1 MIPFLLIAALLLSAT
16 LALLFRPWWRR
27 AVAPGRSRSALNAA
41 IYRDQLQEL
50 DRDRA
55 DSQLAEADYQEART
69 ELQRRLLEETTAAAD
84 TAGSWQVPRAGMVAL
99 LLFLPLA
106 TAGIYA
112 WQGSPAGLDPMVRR
126 DLTRGDID
134 RMVGELAAKLEKEPE
149 NYQGWAM
156 LARTYKLMRRY
167 DEALLAYSRAKPI
180 VEKDPQLLADMADI
194 LGTQAGGDLTGQ
206 PTQLLE
212 RALALDPDHMQS
224 LWMAGTAAFNRKDF
238 AGAIA
243 YWERAQ
249 RQLEPDSED
258 AGMLKNI
265 LAEARQ
271 KQGLATSSAA
281 KAISGRV
288 DLAAAVKERAKPDDT
303 VFVVAREADGQP
315 MPVAALRVRVK
326 DLPLTFRLDDTDSL
340 NPDRLLSSIK
350 ALRIEAR
357 VSKSG
362 KAMPE
367 SGDLRSPALPAK
379 PGVKGLQ
386 LVIDSV
392 VE

>member
-1 MIPFLLIAALLLSAT
+1 MISFLLIAALLLSVT
-16 LALLFRPWWRR
+16 LVLLLRPWWRR
-27 AVAPGRSRSALNAA
+27 AVAPDRSRSALNAA
-41 IYRDQLQEL
+41 IYRDQLKEL
-50 DRDRA
+50 ECDRA
-55 DSQLAEADYQEART
+55 DGQLAEADYQEART
-69 ELQRRLLEETTAAAD
+69 ELQRRLLEETTAVAD
-84 TAGSWQVPRAGMVAL
+84 EAGSWKVPRAGMVAL

-106 TAGIYA
+106 TAGLYA
-112 WQGSPAGLDPMVRR
+112 WLGSPAGLDPMARR
-126 DLTRGDID
+126 DLTRGDIE

-167 DEALLAYSRAKPI
+167 DDALLAYSRAKPV

-212 RALALDPDHMQS
+212 RALALDPEHMQS

-271 KQGLATSSAA
+271 KQGLAASSTA
-281 KAISGRV
+281 KAIGGRV
-288 DLAAAVKERAKPDDT
+288 DLAAAVKERVKPEDT
-303 VFVVAREADGQP
+303 VFVVARETDGQP
-315 MPVAALRVRVK
+315 MPVAALRARVK

-367 SGDLRSPALPAK
+367 PGDLRSATLPAK
-379 PGVKGLQ
+379 PGAKGLQ

-392 VE
+392 VD